1 MRVYEKAPNMYIN
14 SDNSLEDKAGSI
26 DSLTLSY
33 K

>member
-1 MRVYEKAPNMYIN
+1 MKKAPNMYIN